1 MDRLTGL
8 AAMAGEHMMRGGELP
23 QNQEPSSVSNCA
35 CRMAHKK
42 HLPSFFSDRDEQEG
56 RDRDDHKN
64 LLIPDCE
71 GSGLGSLL
79 AVSLASKVTSSPKAF
94 VPTDSREALFPKSRT
109 ADILPRHPGR
119 LGLEKDI
126 YTAHQAN
133 ALTERPRFEACA
145 WVAAPPFPLRGK
157 GQRTVPMAVSL
168 RSPVHGKECAC
179 RYCLGAGQR
188 MHPFCVVTKAD
199 PE

>member
-42 HLPSFFSDRDEQEG
+42 HLPSFFSGRDEQEG
-56 RDRDDHKN
+56 RDRGDHKN

-94 VPTDSREALFPKSRT
+94 VPTDSREALFPKV
-109 ADILPRHPGR
+109 GR
-119 LGLEKDI
+119 QI
-126 YTAHQAN
+126 YCLASLDGWASGRIYNTAHQAN

-168 RSPVHGKECAC
+168 RSPAHGKECAC
-179 RYCLGAGQR
+179 RYCLGTGQR
-188 MHPFCVVTKAD
+188 MHPFCVVTKAV